1 MLLSSRNPDIFPL
14 LEKLQ
19 LIIWTNQFFDGYLFE
34 NSLLCRVELL
44 SKLAFPKKI

>member
-34 NSLLCRVELL
+34 ILTFVSSRAT
-44 SKLAFPKKI
+44 K